1 MTSLFHPLC
10 GSNLSTLTQLL
21 TQNGPIAPKYW
32 PHAAFAMGFTLLR
45 WPMTTTERLVTAM
58 CHRPPIKS
66 PVFIVG
72 YWRSGTT
79 HLHNLMSQDPAFG
92 YVSPLATGLPWDIL
106 GIVRAFEPLLE
117 KALPA
122 DRYVD
127 NVAVTPTSPQE
138 DSIALASMLPL
149 SYYHSLYFPRRFEY
163 HFRRGVYFEGCSEQ
177 DIELWRQRHIQFLS
191 NVSVH
196 QGGKRILMKNPVYL
210 GHIAKLRE
218 IWPEAKF
225 VHIYRNPYTVFQSTR
240 HFFTKL
246 LPELAL
252 QAYDKLPLDRL
263 IDQLILESYPRLMSA
278 LDIEGS
284 QLPSDSF
291 VEVRFEDLESDPMRQ
306 LQTIYS
312 TLNLPNYEQAQ
323 LRFEGYLQQLG
334 AYQKNSYPPNSEN
347 MEKVNRLW
355 HPFIQKWNYS

>member
-10 GSNLSTLTQLL
+10 GSNLSTLSQLL
-21 TQNGPIAPKYW
+21 TQNGPIAPKYL
-32 PHAAFAMGFTLLR
+32 PHAAFALGFTLLR
-45 WPMTTTERLVTAM
+45 WPITTTERLLSAM
-58 CHRPPIKS
+58 SPRSPIES

-79 HLHNLMSQDPAFG
+79 HLHNLMGQDPAFG
-92 YVSPLATGLPWDIL
+92 YISPLATGLPWDIL

-117 KALPA
+117 KALPE

-149 SYYHSLYFPRRFEY
+149 SYYHSLYFPKRFEY
-163 HFRRGVYFEGCSEQ
+163 HFCRGVYFEGCSEQ
-177 DIELWRQRHIQFLS
+177 EIDLWKQRHVQFLS
-191 NVSVH
+191 KVSVH
-196 QGGKRILMKNPVYL
+196 QGRKRLLMKNPVYV

-218 IWPEAKF
+218 IWPQAKF
-225 VHIYRNPYTVFQSTR
+225 IHIYRNPYTVFQSTR

-252 QAYDKLPLDRL
+252 QSHGELPIER
-263 IDQLILESYPRLMSA
+263 LILESYPKLMRALEVDSA
-278 LDIEGS
+278 L
-284 QLPSDSF
+284 LPRDSF
-291 VEVRFEDLESDPMRQ
+291 VEIRFEDLEQAPLRQ
-306 LQTIYS
+306 LQKIYR

-323 LRFEGYLQQLG
+323 PRFEGYLQKLG
-334 AYQKNSYPPNSEN
+334 DYQKNSYLPNSEDI
-347 MEKVNRLW
+347 EKVDQRWQL
-355 HPFIQKWNYS
+355 FIQKWNYALPS

>member
-21 TQNGPIAPKYW
+21 TRNGPISPQYL

-45 WPMTTTERLVTAM
+45 WPITTAERLISAM
-58 CHRPPIKS
+58 GQQPSIES

-92 YVSPLATGLPWDIL
+92 YISPLATGLPWDIL

-117 KALPA
+117 KALPE

-127 NVAVTPTSPQE
+127 NVAVTPNSPQE

-149 SYYHSLYFPRRFEY
+149 SYYHSLYFPKRFEY
-163 HFRRGVYFEGCSEQ
+163 HFRRGVYFEGCSPQE
-177 DIELWRQRHIQFLS
+177 IELWKQRHVQFL
-191 NVSVH
+191 NKVSVH
-196 QGGKRILMKNPVYL
+196 QKGKRILMKNPVYV
-210 GHIAKLRE
+210 GHVAKLRE
-218 IWPEAKF
+218 IWPQAKF

-246 LPELAL
+246 LPELTL
-252 QAYDKLPLDRL
+252 QTYDQLPIDR
-263 IDQLILESYPRLMSA
+263 LILESYPRLMGA
-278 LDIEGS
+278 LDVDRQ

-291 VEVRFEDLESDPMRQ
+291 VEIRFEDLERDPLGQ
-306 LQTIYS
+306 LKAIYNA
-312 TLNLPNYEQAQ
+312 LKLPNFEQAQ
-323 LRFEGYLQQLG
+323 PQFESYLQQLG
-334 AYQKNSYPPNSEN
+334 VYQKNSYPPNAEDRATVDRCW
-347 MEKVNRLW
+347 KPYL
-355 HPFIQKWNYS
+355 QKWNYV